1 METKTFADANTEFE
15 STEPPS
21 KRLRSSSEHAG
32 HLIALKNVIE
42 VDGKSCSHEVAWPPG
57 KEEDNIQYTTYNLF
71 WQKDDK
77 PSQIR
82 LLQNILL
89 YPLVYFLI
97 IN

>member
-1 METKTFADANTEFE
+1 MATKTFADADTQFE

-57 KEEDNIQYTTYNLF
+57 KKEDN
-71 WQKDDK
+71 
-77 PSQIR
+77 
-82 LLQNILL
+82 
-89 YPLVYFLI
+89 V
-97 IN
+97 